1 MKRFFLILVLLIMML
16 GVSVPF
22 VTGKFVEGHLQHF
35 ETTIMNT
42 DGLQLIGKPH
52 QQVIGWNNSQSES
65 NVKIVALDGQLKI
78 EQQVE
83 HGFLPFKPVEVAT
96 KLNPDAVLKNTFKD
110 LFGNELPIEA
120 ITQIELGGKSNTIFQ
135 QTNGGLKGTLNVDP
149 KGKIVSGTLQAP
161 KLKLPP
167 RVYLFELNEGNFK
180 FNLQRQE
187 ERINTQFE
195 GEVHNFSF
203 LKQMDAQ
210 KISFHSNVTNSGQ
223 MIHQFAWDMKSDQ
236 VIVLNK
242 DWGKFKIVAEGKNFD
257 LSAFLKLR
265 ELSNKVP
272 TFQKRSMSLII
283 LLQEVPAF
291 LQKLPAFQVK
301 TLTLETPEGNLELV
315 GQFETTPHQA
325 ETNSLHIWLKN
336 IKATWNGKV
345 SEKLLRQ
352 WLSAS
357 SNKNSDEV
365 DKLLK
370 DIENRHRLVRKG
382 EDFVMNLRVE
392 NGEALLNDRPFSL
405 GLLHFI
411 LGSVVNLF

>member
-167 RVYLFELNEGNFK
+167 RVYLFELNEGNYK
-180 FNLQRQE
+180 FNVQRQE
-187 ERINTQFE
+187 ERISTAFEGDLQNFNFSKQFE
-195 GEVHNFSF
+195 
-203 LKQMDAQ
+203 AQ
-210 KISFHSNVTNSGQ
+210 KITFHSNMINSGQ
-223 MIHQFAWDMKSDQ
+223 MIHQFAWDLKSDQ
-236 VIVLNK
+236 LTVLNK
-242 DWGKFKIVAEGKNFD
+242 NWGKLNLVVNGKNFD
-257 LSAFLKLR
+257 LSAFAKLK
-265 ELSNKVP
+265 ELSKASA
-272 TFQKRSMSLII
+272 FQQRLMLPII
-283 LLQEVPAF
+283 LLQEAPAF
-291 LQKLPAFQVK
+291 LQKLPAFEIK
-301 TLTLETPEGNLELV
+301 TLTLETPEGNLDLV
-315 GQFETTPHQA
+315 GQFEMTPPQNA
-325 ETNSLHIWLKN
+325 EANSLNILFKN
-336 IKATWNGKV
+336 IKANWEGKV
-345 SEKLLRQ
+345 NEKLLRQ

-365 DKLLK
+365 DKILK
-370 DIENRHRLVRKG
+370 NIENKNRLVKKG
-382 EDFVMNLRVE
+382 EDFIMNLRIE
-392 NGEALLNDRPFSL
+392 NGEALLNDQPLTLKDLKF
-405 GLLHFI
+405 
-411 LGSVVNLF
+411 